1 MENVSV
7 YMEEILSTL
16 EYSETLTVSLRNVK
30 LRVAALRLE
39 NQGHIVR
46 LFEDKSG
53 VVYTAND
60 YADLG

>member
-46 LFEDKSG
+46 LFEDKNG

-60 YADLG
+60 YANLG

>member
-1 MENVSV
+1 MENIAV
-7 YMEEILSTL
+7 YMEEILATL
-16 EYSETLTVSLRNVK
+16 EHSETFTVSLRNAR

-53 VVYTAND
+53 VVYTVND